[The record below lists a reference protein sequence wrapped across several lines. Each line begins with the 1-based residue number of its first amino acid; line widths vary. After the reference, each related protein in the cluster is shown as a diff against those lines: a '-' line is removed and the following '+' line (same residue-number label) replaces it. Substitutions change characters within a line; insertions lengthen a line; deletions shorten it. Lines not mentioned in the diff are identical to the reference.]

1 MLARTMHMK
10 PLPLAAAATL
20 LVSVLSGCNSGHSSP
35 ATDGP
40 LGSGGDP
47 THAEVCAVARVGQ
60 ALTFGLEQFTNHSRA
75 LVVLDRVTLLHPH
88 HERLVGS
95 YAVAGYVP
103 IGLADSWPPKYAD
116 KLPAWKHRQPV
127 HGFRLA
133 PGKTFTMVLG
143 VAGTRSGTATSKG
156 MLLYY
161 HNTSTSYVTKDELAM
176 TVAAGKGKC

>member
-1 MLARTMHMK
+1 MK
-10 PLPLAAAATL
+10 PLPLAAAAVL
-20 LVSVLSGCNSGHSSP
+20 LVSVLNGCNSGHGSP
-35 ATDGP
+35 AVDGP

-47 THAEVCAVARVGQ
+47 THAEACVSGRVGQ
-60 ALTFGLEQFTNHSRA
+60 ALTFGLEQFTNHGRA

-95 YAVAGYVP
+95 NAVPGFVP
-103 IGLADSWPPKYAD
+103 IGAGFDWPPHYAGI
-116 KLPAWKHRQPV
+116 PSAWKHRQSV

-133 PGKTFTMVLG
+133 PGKSFTMVLG
-143 VAGTRSGTATSKG
+143 VAGTSVGTATSQG

-176 TVAAGKGKC
+176 TVDAGKGKC